1 MLDRR
6 ALKLKT
12 MNRDCNPEK
21 DISRL
26 FVYRKENERVLVST
40 EGCIMAAKNYI
51 AWHGSHSTEDIVK
64 MNGYLNRSVY
74 SGLCDKADMERVEN
88 WYQHK
93 PDGVIE
99 NKGYRILW
107 DMNTQ

>member
-1 MLDRR
+1 MLDRH

-12 MNRDCNPEK
+12 MNRDCSPEK

-51 AWHGSHSTEDIVK
+51 AWHGRLDTENIVK
-64 MNGYLNRSVY
+64 LNIY
-74 SGLCDKADMERVEN
+74 
-88 WYQHK
+88 
-93 PDGVIE
+93 IE
-99 NKGYRILW
+99 
-107 DMNTQ
+107 

>member
-40 EGCIMAAKNYI
+40 EGYIMAAKNYI
-51 AWHGSHSTEDIVK
+51 AWHGRHDTENIVK
-64 MNGYLNRSVY
+64 LNGY
-74 SGLCDKADMERVEN
+74 
-88 WYQHK
+88 
-93 PDGVIE
+93 IE
-99 NKGYRILW
+99 
-107 DMNTQ
+107 